1 MTRFLFSLRFR
12 IILIVFLAVLP
23 ALLLVLRTGLE
34 QRRMAVARAREHAVS
49 LVHVA
54 SMDYKL
60 LVQETHHLLI
70 ALAERSAV
78 RSGDRSGCALLF
90 SNLHKQYRH
99 YTNLGLIDRNGNFL
113 CSLAP
118 SGHPVNVSDR
128 PYFQR
133 VLATR
138 DLVVGDFQVGRI
150 SGKASLTF
158 AYPVLDAEGRVEA
171 VVVAALDLAWLNE
184 LGTTA
189 QLPPGSTLTLL
200 DSNGIIMARYPDPEN
215 WIGKSLPEKDVK
227 ELFPVGGDRI
237 IEAKGAEGKERL
249 YACTNMAGPQQGT
262 VCLGIPKS
270 AVLAEANALLLGNL
284 VATGTAGLLALI
296 AAWGLGQF
304 FMMRKIDA
312 LVDTSR
318 HLAEG
323 DLSHR
328 TGIAPGKSEI
338 RQLAQAFDE
347 MADKL
352 QLRQKERDRMEEA
365 LRQSEARYRMLVEQ
379 IPAVTY
385 TASLDPTGTTL
396 YVSPQTQTILGF
408 GQADYDL
415 DPDLWRKRLHPED
428 RERVLEEL
436 ALCHAT
442 HEPFVSEYRMIAR
455 DDRVV
460 WFRDEARVVPD
471 ETGVPLLLQG
481 VMVDIT
487 DQKRTSEA
495 LRESEELAGIVLG
508 NISDAVF
515 ITDDSGAF
523 TYVSPDSQSI
533 FGLSARD
540 VSDLGNIDRLLG
552 PDLFNPE
559 VLRQS
564 GELQNI
570 EREILDKGGKKHVL
584 LVNVKRVNI
593 KGGTIL
599 YTCRD
604 ISLRKEMENALRRAH
619 DELESRVKLRTAE
632 LAAANQE
639 LLAEI
644 QTRKRAEEAQRN
656 AMDKLKFFAYSVM
669 HDLKNPA
676 IAVHGLTNL
685 LKKRCRDAMDEQCMI
700 FCDQIMKAA
709 EHVAALVERINT
721 FIATKESPLT
731 IEPVNTREIFQTL
744 MEEFSSKLSCRRIAW
759 VHPEAGPEIQAD
771 RIGLLRALRNYVDN
785 ALKYGGEQLSEIRI
799 GYEESETFHIF
810 SVSDDGAGVTMKDS
824 EKIFEVFQRTPSSRG
839 IEGAGLGLA
848 IAREVA
854 EQHGGR
860 VWMHPRS
867 DTGAVFYLSI
877 SKAPT
882 NKEDP
887 PGQG

>member
-1 MTRFLFSLRFR
+1 
-12 IILIVFLAVLP
+12 
-23 ALLLVLRTGLE
+23 
-34 QRRMAVARAREHAVS
+34 
-49 LVHVA
+49 
-54 SMDYKL
+54 
-60 LVQETHHLLI
+60 
-70 ALAERSAV
+70 
-78 RSGDRSGCALLF
+78 
-90 SNLHKQYRH
+90 
-99 YTNLGLIDRNGNFL
+99 
-113 CSLAP
+113 
-118 SGHPVNVSDR
+118 
-128 PYFQR
+128 
-133 VLATR
+133 
-138 DLVVGDFQVGRI
+138 
-150 SGKASLTF
+150 
-158 AYPVLDAEGRVEA
+158 
-171 VVVAALDLAWLNE
+171 
-184 LGTTA
+184 
-189 QLPPGSTLTLL
+189 
-200 DSNGIIMARYPDPEN
+200 
-215 WIGKSLPEKDVK
+215 
-227 ELFPVGGDRI
+227 
-237 IEAKGAEGKERL
+237 
-249 YACTNMAGPQQGT
+249 
-262 VCLGIPKS
+262 
-270 AVLAEANALLLGNL
+270 
-284 VATGTAGLLALI
+284 
-296 AAWGLGQF
+296 
-304 FMMRKIDA
+304 
-312 LVDTSR
+312 
-318 HLAEG
+318 
-323 DLSHR
+323 
-328 TGIAPGKSEI
+328 
-338 RQLAQAFDE
+338 
-347 MADKL
+347 
-352 QLRQKERDRMEEA
+352 MEEA

-385 TASLDPTGTTL
+385 TASLDPAGTTL

-455 DDRVV
+455 DDRMV

-533 FGLSARD
+533 FGLSPRD

-564 GELQNI
+564 GSCRILNGKSWTRKGKNMCCLSMSNRSTS
-570 EREILDKGGKKHVL
+570 REGPSCTPAAIFPCA
-584 LVNVKRVNI
+584 
-593 KGGTIL
+593 T
-599 YTCRD
+599 
-604 ISLRKEMENALRRAH
+604 EMENALRKAH

-685 LKKRCRDAMDEQCMI
+685 LKKRCRDAMDEQSML

-744 MEEFSSKLSCRRIAW
+744 MEEFSSKLSCRRIVW
-759 VHPEAGPEIQAD
+759 IHPEAGPEIQVD
-771 RIGLLRALRNYVDN
+771 RIALLRALRNYVDN

-824 EKIFEVFQRTPSSRG
+824 ERFSRCFNALHLPGVSKGPVSGWPLPARLPNSMEARSGCTRGPIREPCSTSPSPRPRPTKRTPQDKVR
-839 IEGAGLGLA
+839 AGT
-848 IAREVA
+848 E
-854 EQHGGR
+854 
-860 VWMHPRS
+860 
-867 DTGAVFYLSI
+867 
-877 SKAPT
+877 
-882 NKEDP
+882 
-887 PGQG
+887 